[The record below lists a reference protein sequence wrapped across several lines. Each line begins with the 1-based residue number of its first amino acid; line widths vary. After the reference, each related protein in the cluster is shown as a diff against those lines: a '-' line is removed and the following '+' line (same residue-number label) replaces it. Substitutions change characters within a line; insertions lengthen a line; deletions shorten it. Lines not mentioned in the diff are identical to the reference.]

1 MFLSVF
7 KIHHSGLI
15 GNISLLVVHLITEN
29 MIRACYKMKVKVFF
43 FFLSISFVADFPLVL
58 FTHSH
63 RSYMNGNTEA
73 HFRFPKKSK

>member
-1 MFLSVF
+1 M
-7 KIHHSGLI
+7 
-15 GNISLLVVHLITEN
+15 N
-29 MIRACYKMKVKVFF
+29 VKVFF
-43 FFLSISFVADFPLVL
+43 LSLSFVADLPLVL